1 MEFIEVVGALAALGA
16 VGYVIYRWVRPTV
29 KDDHKL

>member
-1 MEFIEVVGALAALGA
+1 MEFIEVVGALAALAG

-29 KDDHKL
+29 KKDHDL